1 MDYLQYLCRK
11 KPKSVDIGMS
21 NEQKYT
27 IQCLDEYIRQGE
39 PQQRERSEAW
49 KVAIGLQQV
58 DRLQT
63 SEYLLD
69 TAKRHIEGDISIGE
83 AKELIDSY
91 YKSAAGRKEVEGE
104 RTEQREPSSS
114 LEWPSRDGR
123 RQSQRTEE
131 ADKVAARITELMEE
145 KTFSFTPAQ
154 LISIHRRLFDGIYK
168 LAGRIRDY
176 NITKNEWVLGGKTV
190 FYASAD
196 TISDTLA
203 YDMGQEREF
212 NYANMNIDEAIRHLT
227 RFCANLWQVHAFC
240 EGNTRTTAVFMIKY
254 LRTLGFNVVN
264 DVFAENSWYFRNA
277 LVRANYNDLTAGISE
292 TTIYLERFF
301 RSMLLG
307 EEHDLR
313 NRIMHVDWGKTTD
326 GDESQSAN
334 KLVQSAKLSEE
345 LPPKCKNC
353 TLEEVAVLR
362 IMHGNPSAT
371 QKEIASA
378 IGKSERTIKTITV
391 ALQEKLIVKRVNG
404 KRNGYWEFIE

>member
-1 MDYLQYLCRK
+1 MNDEY
-11 KPKSVDIGMS
+11 
-21 NEQKYT
+21 KYT
-27 IQCLDEYIRQGE
+27 IQGLNEYIRQGE

-69 TAKRHIEGDISIGE
+69 TAKRHIEGDISIDE
-83 AKELIDSY
+83 AKQLIDSY
-91 YKSAAGRKEVEGE
+91 YKSASGRKVVEN
-104 RTEQREPSSS
+104 
-114 LEWPSRDGR
+114 D
-123 RQSQRTEE
+123 RTEE
-131 ADKVAARITELMEE
+131 ADKVAARITELIDE

-190 FYASAD
+190 YYASAD
-196 TISDTLA
+196 TISDTLD
-203 YDMGQEREF
+203 YDMRQEREF
-212 NYANMNIDEAIRHLT
+212 SYANMNIDDAIRHLT

-277 LVRANYNDLTAGISE
+277 LVRANYTDLTKGITE
-292 TTIYLERFF
+292 TTVYLERFF
-301 RSMLLG
+301 RSMLLD

-313 NRIMHVDWGKTTD
+313 NRIMHVDWDKVEGNTTL
-326 GDESQSAN
+326 QSAN
-334 KLVQSAKLSEE
+334 NDVKSVRMDDGVSL
-345 LPPKCKNC
+345 KCKNC
-353 TLEEVAVLR
+353 TLEELAVLR
-362 IMHGNPSAT
+362 IVQKKPSVT
-371 QKEIASA
+371 QKEIAA
-378 IGKSERTIKTITV
+378 EIGKSERTVKSITV
-391 ALQEKLIVKRVNG
+391 ALQEKNVIQRING
-404 KRNGYWEFIE
+404 KRNGYWSIIEDQ

>member
-1 MDYLQYLCRK
+1 
-11 KPKSVDIGMS
+11 MS
-21 NEQKYT
+21 DEQKYT
-27 IQCLDEYIRQGE
+27 IQGLDEYIRQGE

-91 YKSAAGRKEVEGE
+91 YKSAAGRKEMEG
-104 RTEQREPSSS
+104 
-114 LEWPSRDGR
+114 D
-123 RQSQRTEE
+123 RTEE
-131 ADKVAARITELMEE
+131 ADKVAARITELIEE

-154 LISIHRRLFDGIYK
+154 LISIHRRLFEGIYK

-190 FYASAD
+190 YYASAD

-264 DVFAENSWYFRNA
+264 DVFANNSWYFRNA
-277 LVRANYNDLTAGISE
+277 LVRANYSDLTAGISE
-292 TTIYLERFF
+292 TTLYLERFF

-313 NRIMHVDWGKTTD
+313 NRIMHVDWGKVTD
-326 GDESQSAN
+326 EATSQLTEQREQSHACMNSAESRWKSTKGQSAN
-334 KLVQSAKLSEE
+334 KQVQSAKLSDE

-362 IMHGNPSAT
+362 IMHENPSAT
-371 QKEIASA
+371 QKEIATA
-378 IGKSERTIKTITV
+378 IGKSERTVKTITV

-404 KRNGYWEFIE
+404 NRFGHWEFIE

>member
-1 MDYLQYLCRK
+1 MLEIFCIFAIDMDEKERY
-11 KPKSVDIGMS
+11 I
-21 NEQKYT
+21 NF
-27 IQCLDEYIRQGE
+27 DEYIRQGE
-39 PQQRERSEAW
+39 PQQRERSETW

-63 SEYLLD
+63 SDYLLD

-83 AKELIDSY
+83 AKDLIDSY
-91 YKSAAGRKEVEGE
+91 YKSASGRKDIEN
-104 RTEQREPSSS
+104 
-114 LEWPSRDGR
+114 D
-123 RQSQRTEE
+123 RTEE
-131 ADKVAARITELMEE
+131 ADKVAARITELIEE

-154 LISIHRRLFDGIYK
+154 LISIHRRLFEGIYK

-190 FYASAD
+190 YYASYD
-196 TISDTLA
+196 TISETLD
-203 YDMGQEREF
+203 YDMGQERQF
-212 NYANMNIDEAIRHLT
+212 DYSSMNVDEAIRHLT
-227 RFCANLWQVHAFC
+227 RFCANLWQIHAFC

-277 LVRANYNDLTAGISE
+277 LVRANYNDLTQGVTE

-313 NRIMHVDWGKTTD
+313 NRVMHVDWGKVD
-326 GDESQSAN
+326 GDATP
-334 KLVQSAKLSEE
+334 QSAKQEVKSAKIGEE

-362 IMHGNPSAT
+362 IVQKNRYAT
-371 QKEIASA
+371 QKEIAA
-378 IGKSERTIKTITV
+378 EIGKSERTVKSITIV
-391 ALQEKLIVKRVNG
+391 LQDKQILKRVNG
-404 KRNGYWEFIE
+404 KRNGYWEIEE